1 MAAKPKQ
8 GTPTAKT
15 ARIGSTLA
23 SRVLGAAGLSAI
35 VLFVATIAVQ
45 MIATEREAVRAAER
59 AKTTAIAMADRL
71 GAEVTGLQ
79 RLLQAL
85 ASTTLRDTP
94 APDDAKAT
102 LDQLRPVI
110 GEQIRLRLVPAS
122 TTDPD
127 TRGPLPISF
136 STIELLR
143 RAERGATAVPAEMH
157 QVGTPDMHAAV
168 AVPVAGPGDGKLR
181 GLLVAALPAG
191 ALQQSLDAFG
201 RQGGR
206 YELVQRIG
214 DRSVSLGA
222 NAGAPPATGRPAYEA
237 EVPGTIWR
245 VMVWPAAQDTSGY
258 LFAAAVAAPGMLL
271 LLLIG
276 LAWGTWL
283 RRDYDADGTLIAAAV
298 SGRPVPRKQN
308 GVPAT
313 RLSDS
318 ARLIAQLSATVAG
331 EPTSETQ
338 TAARRTRPVE
348 PVTPAP
354 LPAAVEQKAPPS
366 LGGERPAVPE
376 SVFRMYDIRGLVDD
390 AVTVQFAFE
399 LGRAIG
405 SAVFERGEQQLA
417 IGRDGRPSSQALS
430 EALVRGLVASGRDV
444 VDVGLVPT
452 PVLYFAAME
461 LGSGCG
467 VMVTGSHN
475 APEYNGFKLM
485 ICGET
490 PTPEQI
496 QALRERMVSGDVLRG
511 SGSYQQRG
519 FADEYLQRVTAD
531 VSLIRP
537 LKIVVDAGNG
547 AAGQVGPA
555 LFRQLGCDVYELYC
569 EIDGRFPN
577 HHPDP
582 SQPKNLEAL
591 ALQVQAVEADLG
603 IAFDGDGD
611 RLGVVDGHGRI
622 VWPDQ
627 VLMLLA
633 GDVLLRN
640 PGADILF
647 DVKSTRHLAA
657 FVLSAG
663 GRPVMWKAG
672 HSMMKA
678 KMRET
683 GALLGGE
690 FSGHIFFKERWY
702 GFDDA
707 LYAGARLLEVLS
719 SESRTPDEVFDDLP
733 QSPATPELIVPL
745 AEGASFVLMRRLG
758 ELANFPDARINSLD
772 GLRVEFDDGWG
783 LVRASNTSPALTFRF
798 EADDVDALARI
809 QAAFRSLVNGA
820 APYVTLPF

>member
-1 MAAKPKQ
+1 MAA
-8 GTPTAKT
+8 TA
-15 ARIGSTLA
+15 LC
-23 SRVLGAAGLSAI
+23 AI
-35 VLFVATIAVQ
+35 VLLVATVAVQ
-45 MIATEREAVRAAER
+45 LIATERAAARSSEH
-59 AKTTAIAMADRL
+59 AKTAAIALADGL
-71 GAEVTGLQ
+71 GAEVAALR

-110 GEQIRLRLVPAS
+110 GEQVRLRLVPAG

-127 TRGPLPISF
+127 ARGPLPISY

-143 RAERGATAVPAEMH
+143 RAERGANTILAEMH

-168 AVPVAGPGDGKLR
+168 AAPLASPADGKLR
-181 GLLVAALPAG
+181 GLLVAALPAS
-191 ALQQSLDAFG
+191 ALQRSLDTLG
-201 RQGGR
+201 RQGDR

-214 DRSVSLGA
+214 DRTVSLGA
-222 NAGAPPATGRPAYEA
+222 SAGAPPASGRAAHEV

-245 VMVWPAAQDTSGY
+245 IAVWPEAQDTSGY
-258 LFAAAVAAPGMLL
+258 LFAAAVAAPAMLL
-271 LLLIG
+271 VLLIG
-276 LAWGTWL
+276 WSWGTWL
-283 RRDYDADGTLIAAAV
+283 RRDYDADGALVAAAAR
-298 SGRPVPRKQN
+298 GQPIPRKAS
-308 GVPAT
+308 GAPAT

-318 ARLIAQLSATVAG
+318 ARLIASLGPLGSAAPVDA
-331 EPTSETQ
+331 PAA
-338 TAARRTRPVE
+338 TASRPIT
-348 PVTPAP
+348 PVTPTPAP
-354 LPAAVEQKAPPS
+354 APVEQKAPPS
-366 LGGERPAVPE
+366 LGGERPQVPE
-376 SVFRMYDIRGLVDD
+376 SVFRMYDIRGPVDD
-390 AVTVQFAFE
+390 AVTVQFAYE
-399 LGRAIG
+399 LGRAVG
-405 SAVFERGEQQLA
+405 SAVFERGEQQVA
-417 IGRDGRPSSQALS
+417 VGRDGRPSSRPLC

-444 VDVGLVPT
+444 VDIGLVPT
-452 PVLYFAAME
+452 PVLYFAATQ

-485 ICGET
+485 IGGET

-511 SGSYQQRG
+511 SGSYEQRD
-519 FADEYLQRVTAD
+519 FADEYLQRVAAD

-555 LFRQLGCDVYELYC
+555 LFRQLGCEVCELYC
-569 EIDGRFPN
+569 DIDGRFPN

-622 VWPDQ
+622 VWPDE

-640 PGADILF
+640 PGADVLY
-647 DVKSTRHLAA
+647 DVKSTRHLPA
-657 FVLSAG
+657 FILAAG

-672 HSMMKA
+672 HSLMKA

-690 FSGHIFFKERWY
+690 FSGHIFFKERWF

-733 QSPATPELIVPL
+733 RSPSTPELTVPL
-745 AEGASFVLMRRLG
+745 AEGASFVLMRRIG
-758 ELANFPDARINSLD
+758 ELANFPGARILSLD
-772 GLRVEFDDGWG
+772 GLRIEFDDGWG

-798 EADDVDALARI
+798 EADDEESLERVKS
-809 QAAFRSLVNGA
+809 AFRGLVNGA
-820 APYVTLPF
+820 APYLTLPF